1 MSNPSGSQAREET
14 ANKKPVFC
22 CSFFQCRC
30 GSHYFPQ
37 RIILAL
43 LLHLFMQNNFTT
55 RVVLNVAIVEMV
67 QPPPEET
74 AHLQACPQFNA
85 PNKTHEGGKF
95 PWPAHTKSLVLYA
108 FYIGYTFTQVPGGW
122 LADKFGAR
130 PVILSSIACT
140 TLATALFPVMTQKFG
155 YLAAVGLRFMVG
167 TSHVSGWVNPLLP
180 NH

>member
-85 PNKTHEGGKF
+85 PNKTHE
-95 PWPAHTKSLVLYA
+95 
-108 FYIGYTFTQVPGGW
+108 VPGGW